1 MKKFGKFLVGTLS
14 VATLAAGAYYIY
26 KNFIKN
32 DTSDDFDD
40 FEDDFDDFG
49 TDDEI
54 EGPNDTREYVPIQID
69 SEEELKEARMS
80 PPIPTQLR

>member
-54 EGPNDTREYVPIQID
+54 EGPNDTR
-69 SEEELKEARMS
+69 
-80 PPIPTQLR
+80 